1 MILAGGR
8 VYEAAE
14 QSRILENLDEK
25 ITRTLSGEPLDRE
38 RVISVLD
45 KMSEGLLKGDY
56 RSVTE
61 GAGISHEQV
70 RAAAAMMSRRAIE
83 FRLRQEVGQ
92 WEYTLSP
99 PGGVKEVKVRLCPLG
114 AVFHIAAGN
123 AQGLPFLSVL
133 EGLVTGNVNILKLPR
148 ADDGLTVELFRRLI
162 EAEPS
167 IGDYVYIFDT
177 PSADISAMEKMAQA
191 ADGIVIY
198 GGDEAVKAVRRL
210 APAGT
215 RLIEWGHKLGF
226 AYVSGYE
233 CRERDLGGL
242 ARHIISTGQRLCS
255 SCQTIYIN
263 TDDMA
268 ELERFCDDFL
278 PYLESEAE
286 KASHDIGETAAGTL
300 LGYTEYLEAAMGD
313 QTGKVFRG
321 KNFRLIIS
329 PASRLELSPSG
340 GCLVKP
346 LCEDNIIAALRPSK
360 GYLQTAG
367 LICTKES
374 RDRLTGR
381 LLRAGVCRVM
391 RAEDMSEDIPG
402 GCHDGEYGLRRLLRV
417 TDTEESEFALL

>member
-70 RAAAAMMSRRAIE
+70 RAAAAMMSRRARE

-329 PASRLELSPSG
+329 PDSRLELSPSG

>member
-8 VYEAAE
+8 VYETAE
-14 QSRILENLDEK
+14 QGRILETLDEK

-45 KMSEGLLKGDY
+45 KMSEGLLRGEY

-99 PGGVKEVKVRLCPLG
+99 PGSVKGVKVRLCPLG

-286 KASHDIGETAAGTL
+286 KASRDIGETAAGTL
-300 LGYTEYLEAAMGD
+300 LGYTEYLEAAMGN

-321 KNFRLIIS
+321 KFFRLIIS
-329 PASRLELSPSG
+329 PDSRLELSPPG
-340 GCLVKP
+340 GCLVKA
-346 LCEDNIIAALRPSK
+346 LREDNIIAALRSSK

-367 LICTKES
+367 LICTTDS
-374 RDRLTGR
+374 RDRLTER

-391 RAEDMSEDIPG
+391 RAEDMSKDIPG

-417 TDTEESEFALL
+417 TDTEG

>member
-14 QSRILENLDEK
+14 QSRILETLDGK

-148 ADDGLTVELFRRLI
+148 ADDGLTVELLRRLI

-300 LGYTEYLEAAMGD
+300 LGYTEYLAAARGN

-329 PASRLELSPSG
+329 PDSRLELSPSG

>member
-14 QSRILENLDEK
+14 QGRILETLDEK

-56 RSVTE
+56 RPVTE

-99 PGGVKEVKVRLCPLG
+99 PGGVKGVKVRLCPLG

-148 ADDGLTVELFRRLI
+148 ADDGLTVELFRRLT

-263 TDDMA
+263 TDEMT
-268 ELERFCDDFL
+268 ELERFCGEFL
-278 PYLESEAE
+278 PFLESEAE

-300 LGYTEYLEAAMGD
+300 LGYTEYLEAAMGN

-329 PASRLELSPSG
+329 HDSRLELSPPG
-340 GCLVKP
+340 GCFVKP

-367 LICTKES
+367 LICTTDS
-374 RDRLTGR
+374 RDRLTER

-391 RAEDMSEDIPG
+391 KAEDMSEDIPG

-417 TDTEESEFALL
+417 TDTEG

>member
-1 MILAGGR
+1 MILAGGE
-8 VYEAAE
+8 VYETAE
-14 QSRILENLDEK
+14 QGRILETIDEK

-45 KMSEGLLKGDY
+45 KMSEGLLRGEY

-61 GAGISHEQV
+61 GVGISHEQV

-99 PGGVKEVKVRLCPLG
+99 PGGVKGVKVRLCPLG

-198 GGDEAVKAVRRL
+198 GGDEAVRAVRRL

-268 ELERFCDDFL
+268 ELERFCGEFL

-286 KASHDIGETAAGTL
+286 KISRDIGETAAGTL
-300 LGYTEYLEAAMGD
+300 LGYTEYLEAAMGN

-321 KNFRLIIS
+321 KFFRLIIS
-329 PASRLELSPSG
+329 PDSRLELSPPG
-340 GCLVKP
+340 GCLVKA
-346 LCEDNIIAALRPSK
+346 LREDNIIAALRPSK

-367 LICTKES
+367 LICTTDS
-374 RDRLTGR
+374 RDRLTER

-417 TDTEESEFALL
+417 TDTEG